1 MRSSM
6 KSNLDDKS
14 KNDLSSSEAD
24 SMNKVPT
31 TFLVYASQFVRK
43 TLCFVSSA
51 VFSLKTFVLSLRQT
65 CNGDSSGVTKDI
77 VLAFSKFS
85 FKKVSA
91 VGVLCAL
98 CLYFLSGVYVV
109 NPGEVA
115 IVNTFGKPIPSG
127 FSEGLHYRF
136 PWPIQTINVVNV
148 STIRREGVGLL
159 LPEHQSIHSS
169 PDVVQFL
176 TGDYNI
182 IDIQAVAQYRIKDPY
197 LYLYGIN
204 FRDCQLVNEVVRS
217 AITEIGGGMLV
228 DDILTVGKERLQE
241 MIRTKAQDLLDKYR
255 SGLHLVGIN
264 LNKVYPPE
272 QVAEAFRDV
281 SNAKQDLE
289 KKINDAW
296 GYRNTVIPQAR
307 ADSVRL
313 NQEAD
318 AYRAEVVNKANGE
331 AGRFNKM
338 LTEYNKDRDKSL
350 LNVTATRLYL
360 ESLEKVLS
368 KVNKYIVDPQ
378 QGGSINLRL
387 MQKEQ

>member
-1 MRSSM
+1 M
-6 KSNLDDKS
+6 KNNFFVTTLRLTWKILCYIYFTICRIRIFALHCLAARKDDS
-14 KNDLSSSEAD
+14 FCVKNDLS
-24 SMNKVPT
+24 
-31 TFLVYASQFVRK
+31 
-43 TLCFVSSA
+43 
-51 VFSLKTFVLSLRQT
+51 
-65 CNGDSSGVTKDI
+65 
-77 VLAFSKFS
+77 LAFSNLNTKKIS
-85 FKKVSA
+85 F
-91 VGVLCAL
+91 GIGLCAL
-98 CLYFLSGVYVV
+98 FLYFLSGVYVV

-115 IVNTFGKPIPSG
+115 IVNTFGKPISSG
-127 FSEGLHYRF
+127 LNEGLHYRL
-136 PWPIQTINVVNV
+136 PWPLQTVDVVNV

-197 LYLYGIN
+197 AYLYGVN

-241 MIRTKAQDLLDKYR
+241 MIRVKAQDLLDRYR

-307 ADSVRL
+307 ADSAKL
-313 NQEAD
+313 LQEAETYKV
-318 AYRAEVVNKANGE
+318 AAMNRANGE
-331 AGRFNKM
+331 AGRFGKM
-338 LTEYNKDRDKSL
+338 LSEYKKDQEKFTPD
-350 LNVTATRLYL
+350 VTTTRLYL

-368 KVNKYIVDPQ
+368 KARKYVVDSQ
-378 QGGSINLRL
+378 HGGSVNLRL
-387 MQKEQ
+387 MQKDQ